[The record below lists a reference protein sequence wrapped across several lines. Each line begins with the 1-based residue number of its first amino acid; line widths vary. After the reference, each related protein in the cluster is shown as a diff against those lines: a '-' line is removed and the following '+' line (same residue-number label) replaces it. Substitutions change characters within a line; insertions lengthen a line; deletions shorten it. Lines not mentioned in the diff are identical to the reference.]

1 MTKEEELAVKV
12 TKEIV
17 VKLIEVGRL
26 SSQSFEEVWNQV
38 YKAVTSSFSKEEAAK
53 GP

>member
-1 MTKEEELAVKV
+1 MKDKEELAVKV

-26 SSQSFEEVWNQV
+26 SVSSFDDVWNQV
-38 YKAVTSSFSKEEAAK
+38 HQTVLLSLKETPPED
-53 GP
+53 

>member
-1 MTKEEELAVKV
+1 MKEEDELAVKV

-26 SSQSFEEVWNQV
+26 SANSFDDP
-38 YKAVTSSFSKEEAAK
+38 A
-53 GP
+53 

>member
-26 SSQSFEEVWNQV
+26 SSGSFEEVWNQV
-38 YKAVTSSFSKEEAAK
+38 YKAVSSSFSKDKPSE
-53 GP
+53 GS